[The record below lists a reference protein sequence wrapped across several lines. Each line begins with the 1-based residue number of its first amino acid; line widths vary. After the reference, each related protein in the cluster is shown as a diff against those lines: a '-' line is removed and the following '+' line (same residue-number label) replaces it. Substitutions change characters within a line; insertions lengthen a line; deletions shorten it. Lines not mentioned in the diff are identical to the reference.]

1 MSGIG
6 SAMTAG
12 AAIGRALTVPVQGGG
27 APRANIGET
36 VPRAHPASV
45 ATAKARA
52 MKRLDRM
59 DPNPR
64 LSITTDASD

>member
-1 MSGIG
+1 M
-6 SAMTAG
+6 
-12 AAIGRALTVPVQGGG
+12 
-27 APRANIGET
+27 
-36 VPRAHPASV
+36 PRAHPASV